1 MRLKLFFL
9 LTLMAVLPA
18 LAQQVGLYGVVV
30 GSRSGQPV
38 SGATVLLD
46 QQGNTVTTGPNG
58 DFQISDAQPGNDV
71 LVVLGYG
78 YKDWEKPVEIV
89 RGMTS
94 VGTINIEPISFGN
107 AGTEM
112 NTEFRNDMILT
123 EAELEDEEGNT
134 QAVGTLTGAT
144 DDPFYQAASYDFS
157 IMRFRQSSSS

>member
-30 GSRSGQPV
+30 DSRSGQPV

-89 RGMTS
+89 RGRFNYSMIGRS
-94 VGTINIEPISFGN
+94 EERRVGKEC
-107 AGTEM
+107 
-112 NTEFRNDMILT
+112 RL
-123 EAELEDEEGNT
+123 
-134 QAVGTLTGAT
+134 
-144 DDPFYQAASYDFS
+144 
-157 IMRFRQSSSS
+157 